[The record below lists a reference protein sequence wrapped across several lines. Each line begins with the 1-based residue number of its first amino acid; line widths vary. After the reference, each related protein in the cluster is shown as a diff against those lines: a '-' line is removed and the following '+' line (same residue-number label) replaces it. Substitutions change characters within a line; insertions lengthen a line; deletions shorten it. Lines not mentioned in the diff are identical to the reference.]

1 MTRRG
6 KGNDMIENV
15 AKIALFFGTIAMMSD
30 VVYSEEVTFEE
41 KFEVVPLASTAFRRI
56 AKVKDSVLRDR
67 KSVV

>member
-30 VVYSEEVTFEE
+30 VVYSEEVTF
-41 KFEVVPLASTAFRRI
+41 
-56 AKVKDSVLRDR
+56 
-67 KSVV
+67 

>member
-30 VVYSEEVTFEE
+30 VVYSEEVFVNRPSE
-41 KFEVVPLASTAFRRI
+41 
-56 AKVKDSVLRDR
+56 
-67 KSVV
+67 